1 MNVPFPIIVLFA
13 VLVALQVDVYSGV
26 WWSDDSGT
34 PVVNGT
40 AQQRLIVVLPL
51 GNRWQ
56 VVVMPLIL
64 GYGYTPE

>member
-13 VLVALQVDVYSGV
+13 VLVVLQVDVYSGV
-26 WWSDDSGT
+26 WCSDDSGT

-51 GNRWQ
+51 GK
-56 VVVMPLIL
+56 
-64 GYGYTPE
+64 